1 MADRRRKRNSRVH
14 YGGVKTG
21 DAGSASYSR
30 EAIFRNRAATDYM
43 KIRGEGRTRS
53 DHALHRIEQ
62 LSGGYCT
69 IGVRVGV
76 VKTGGGNEPAL
87 GCVNRVGSRECPALV
102 PRRCPR

>member
-1 MADRRRKRNSRVH
+1 
-14 YGGVKTG
+14 
-21 DAGSASYSR
+21 
-30 EAIFRNRAATDYM
+30 M

-87 GCVNRVGSRECPALV
+87 GCVNRLGSREGPALV
-102 PRRCPR
+102 PRRCPRQFAEPFEAGLLVVSAST